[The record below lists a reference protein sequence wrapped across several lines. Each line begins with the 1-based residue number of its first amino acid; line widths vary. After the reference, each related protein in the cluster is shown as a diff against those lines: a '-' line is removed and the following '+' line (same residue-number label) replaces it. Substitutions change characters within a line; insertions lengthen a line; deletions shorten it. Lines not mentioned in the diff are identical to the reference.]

1 MAGVN
6 KVILVGRLGGDPE
19 VKTLESG
26 TKVAKFSLA
35 TTERYKDKEGNQ
47 QENTEWHNVVLWR
60 GLADVTERYM
70 KKGDQVYIEGRIK
83 SRKWTDKD
91 GVERYFTDIV
101 ANEMTMLGSPNR
113 SSSGGDQPQSSN
125 AKAPQQNQV
134 NEPQPSSLDD
144 IDDDLPF

>member
-1 MAGVN
+1 MSGVN
-6 KVILVGRLGGDPE
+6 KVILVGRLGADPE

-26 TKVAKFSLA
+26 TKVAKFNLA
-35 TTERYKDKEGNQ
+35 TTEKYKDKNGVQ

-101 ANEMTMLGSPNR
+101 ADNMTMLGSPNSGSG
-113 SSSGGDQPQSSN
+113 SSSGGQSQ
-125 AKAPQQNQV
+125 AAAPQQNQV
-134 NEPQPSSLDD
+134 NEPQASSLDD